1 MTTPTTAASTSGQT
15 RLGSCPR
22 GSADAWVG
30 ARPFVLLGSA
40 VCGGLVGL
48 DCEGDKELSRP
59 GGRAGAG
66 AACTSVTGV
75 RRRAPAFQER
85 DMGPRMSELSG
96 HQLSGGVALCAP
108 CQQRQGGSLCPG
120 QASRWG
126 QARMLVSGLQG
137 PRPEG
142 WNRP

>member
-1 MTTPTTAASTSGQT
+1 MTTLTTAASTSGQT

-22 GSADAWVG
+22 GSADSWVG

-40 VCGGLVGL
+40 VYGGLVGL
-48 DCEGDKELSRP
+48 GCEGDKELSRL

-75 RRRAPAFQER
+75 RRAPAFQER
-85 DMGPRMSELSG
+85 DAGPRMAELSG
-96 HQLSGGVALCAP
+96 HRLSGRVALCPP
-108 CQQRQGGSLCPG
+108 CQQRRGGSLCPG

-126 QARMLVSGLQG
+126 QAGTLVSGLQG